1 MVMFKLLSLLCG
13 SLFLVLLIGG
23 EDRGQMRFGLME
35 RYAPPEPVEI
45 VVAEAPVQTA
55 PDVVLATF
63 PTPVPEPVALPA
75 VVPTAVPETAAADPA
90 PAPPAPAAEVRF
102 VNANAINVRQGP
114 STNDPVI
121 GRLTRSEA
129 VTVVAD
135 NGDGWVLV
143 RLEGDGVEGYVA
155 GRLLTDRAP

>member
-1 MVMFKLLSLLCG
+1 MVMFRLLSLLCG
-13 SLFLVLLIGG
+13 SIFLVLLIGG

-35 RYAPPEPVEI
+35 HYAPPEPVPM
-45 VVAEAPVQTA
+45 VVAEVEAAALPA
-55 PDVVLATF
+55 PDVVLAAY
-63 PTPVPEPVALPA
+63 PLPAPEPVALPA
-75 VVPTAVPETAAADPA
+75 VVVVAPVPETAAADPV
-90 PAPPAPAAEVRF
+90 PEPEVRF

-129 VTVVAD
+129 VTVVSD